1 MDEQANEYV
10 GIGPLAEQ
18 LGVSRSVIRLWERKG
33 WIDPAPRLLG
43 SDRRVYRLNDAE
55 AIRSRVE
62 EMRAAKRRPAREVVP
77 A

>member
-43 SDRRVYRLNDAE
+43 SDRRVYRLNDAA
-55 AIRSRVE
+55 AIRFRVE
-62 EMRAAKRRPAREVVP
+62 QMRARRRPAREVVP
-77 A
+77 T